1 MTRGILQ
8 TALTGLP
15 LELEYRLPSAYGQSS
30 TISESSTHSGVPL
43 QQAVE
48 TLSDEFECLLSVI

>member
-1 MTRGILQ
+1 MGKGIIQ

-15 LELEYRLPSAYGQSS
+15 LELEYRPHQTYDQSS
-30 TISESSTHSGVPL
+30 TISEDPAYSGVPR
-43 QQAVE
+43 QQSGQ